1 MKRYI
6 IHISKYHVTSLFQ
19 NDVYYVNIDNED
31 NNYILQAILGMLAA
45 FDPYNFFPKCYLPMG
60 DLMDIMALGN
70 STINFVVYYMMSK
83 QFRKTFIEMC
93 GFNRCC
99 PTACRHRSSVNA
111 NNNDVG
117 SYTGGKWQCLGT

>member
-1 MKRYI
+1 M
-6 IHISKYHVTSLFQ
+6 
-19 NDVYYVNIDNED
+19 
-31 NNYILQAILGMLAA
+31 LGAVSGL
-45 FDPYNFFPKCYLPMG
+45 NFFVKCYLPLG

-83 QFRKTFIEMC
+83 QFRKTFLEMC

-99 PTACRHRSSVNA
+99 PQACHRRSAEVNA

-117 SYTGGKWQCLGT
+117 SYNGEKWKCLGMYKVLKGGNAGDLSLKIYRFFASSLK